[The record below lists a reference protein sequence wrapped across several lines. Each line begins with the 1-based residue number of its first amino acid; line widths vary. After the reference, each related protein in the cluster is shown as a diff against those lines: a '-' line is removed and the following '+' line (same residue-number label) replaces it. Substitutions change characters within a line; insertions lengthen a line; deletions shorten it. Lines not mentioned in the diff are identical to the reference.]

1 MSEPSQSGAQPMKAA
16 APAPRQEKPKDE
28 APRQIYLV
36 SYPKIVFLYPIF
48 VAALAAAI
56 WLSCLKAENRLD
68 AANTTAVTINTVFV
82 VILGIN
88 LVVLAF
94 DFPRTTSLTLFFC
107 IAAVVMGL
115 LLWFRVNPN
124 ILRFITEHLPE
135 FQPLANVTFYWS
147 IVGILGGIFLVVMIV
162 VRFDYWE
169 VRANELLHHH
179 GFLANL
185 ERMSAPNLRID
196 KEIND
201 VFEYMLLRSGRLILQ
216 PSNERRAIILDNVP
230 FIKKKEEAITRML
243 SALQVQIRPEGAAH

>member
-1 MSEPSQSGAQPMKAA
+1 MSEPSPSGAQPTQ
-16 APAPRQEKPKDE
+16 APSAAPRQAKPKDE
-28 APRQIYLV
+28 APSRIFLI

-48 VAALAAAI
+48 LAALVAAT
-56 WLSCLKAENRLD
+56 WLSCLENPLD
-68 AANTTAVTINTVFV
+68 KENHTAVAINTVFV
-82 VILGIN
+82 VVMALN
-88 LVVLAF
+88 LVILSF

-107 IAAVVMGL
+107 IAAIVMGL
-115 LLWFRVNPN
+115 LLWFRINNQIFPY
-124 ILRFITEHLPE
+124 LAAFLAAFH
-135 FQPLANVTFYWS
+135 PLANPTFYWS
-147 IVGILGGIFLVVMIV
+147 FAAILGGIFLVVMIV

-230 FIKKKEEAITRML
+230 FIKKKEQAITRML
-243 SALQVQIRPEGAAH
+243 SALHVQIRPDDARN

>member
-1 MSEPSQSGAQPMKAA
+1 MSEPSQSGAQPTKAP
-16 APAPRQEKPKDE
+16 APAPRQEKPNDE
-28 APRQIYLV
+28 APNQIYLI
-36 SYPKIVFLYPIF
+36 SYPKIVFLYPMF
-48 VAALAAAI
+48 LAALVAAI
-56 WLSCLKAENRLD
+56 WLSFLENPLD
-68 AANTTAVTINTVFV
+68 KDSHTVVALNTVFV
-82 VILGIN
+82 VVLALN
-88 LVVLAF
+88 LVILAF

-107 IAAVVMGL
+107 IAAIVMGL
-115 LLWFRVNPN
+115 LLWFRVNDQ
-124 ILRFITEHLPE
+124 ILPHLTAVLAA
-135 FQPLANVTFYWS
+135 FCPLANPTFYWS
-147 IVGILGGIFLVVMIV
+147 IVGTLGVIFLIVMVV

-230 FIKKKEEAITRML
+230 FIKKKEQAITRML
-243 SALQVQIRPEGAAH
+243 SALHVQIRPEGARN